1 MHYLI
6 INRTRTDLT
15 PDQYR
20 ELAARAREF
29 YGNIPAGLTLH
40 SDWGALD
47 GSCTYAI
54 METEDRTLLD
64 RIQAPFR
71 PFVDMEVIPVR
82 SLPGWGRP

>member
-1 MHYLI
+1 VHYLI

-20 ELAARAREF
+20 ELAGHAKQF
-29 YGNIPAGLTLH
+29 YDNVPAGLTLH
-40 SDWGALD
+40 SDWGAMD

-54 METEDRTLLD
+54 MEADDRDLLD
-64 RIQAPFR
+64 RVQAPFR

-82 SLPGWGRP
+82 PLSGWGK